1 MSKSES
7 IWEDEI
13 IVLITNILKYL
24 NSLTTT
30 QELKEVLV
38 DILSHPCWDIPRLT
52 LWYISRDIYHS
63 RRTENKSWIEQLSSH
78 ETPEVRDLGYFL
90 KELSNMSEYSRLE
103 DLIDAITGASS
114 LVLPDEHDEENRSNP
129 LQISMLG

>member
-24 NSLTTT
+24 NSLNTT

-38 DILSHPCWDIPRLT
+38 DIISHPCWNIPRLT
-52 LWYISRDIYHS
+52 LWNISRDIYHS
-63 RRTENKSWIEQLSSH
+63 RRAENKSWIEQLSSH
-78 ETPEVRDLGYFL
+78 ETPEIRDLGYFL
-90 KELSNMSEYSRLE
+90 KGLSNISENSRLE
-103 DLIDAITGASS
+103 DLIDAITGAAS
-114 LVLPDEHDEENRSNP
+114 LVLPDEDSEDTKSNP
-129 LQISMLG
+129 IQISML

>member
-13 IVLITNILKYL
+13 IVLIMNILKYL
-24 NSLTTT
+24 NSLATS

-38 DILSHPCWDIPRLT
+38 AILSHPCWNIPRLT
-52 LWYISRDIYHS
+52 LWQLSRDIYHS
-63 RRTENKSWIEQLSSH
+63 RKAENKSWIEQLSSH
-78 ETPEVRDLGYFL
+78 ETPEIRDLGYFL
-90 KELSNMSEYSRLE
+90 KELSNMSHTIRLE

-114 LVLPDEHDEENRSNP
+114 LILPDEHDEDIRANP
-129 LQISMLG
+129 MQISML